1 MRFCAL
7 STDQHRS
14 LYKLIFKNIL
24 ENKIFDL
31 KTYSTELYNKVYSGT
46 KNQEL
51 ALTYASYV
59 PMYVS
64 NLASEDKD
72 FRAILK
78 TAKSDANELLD
89 KIDEFDNNLQN
100 VLNYLGVKQEAPSVS
115 VEKVIPKGSNKV
127 ITPEIVDNTNPA
139 IKKLESDRDKELSTL
154 EKPKVKFNY
163 INAETLLNSKNPA
176 SDKIEHDDIKNK
188 GKELQKLI
196 NCLWQI

>member
-14 LYKLIFKNIL
+14 LYKLIFKNVL
-24 ENKIFDL
+24 ENKNFDL
-31 KTYSTELYNKVYSGT
+31 KTYSNELYNKVYTGT

-72 FRAILK
+72 FRTILK
-78 TAKSDANELLD
+78 ESKSDANELLD

-115 VEKVIPKGSNKV
+115 VEKVIPKVSNKV
-127 ITPEIVDNTNPA
+127 ITPEIIDNTNPA
-139 IKKLESDRDKELSTL
+139 IKKIESDRDKELSTL
-154 EKPKVKFNY
+154 ETPKVKFKYLTQEN
-163 INAETLLNSKNPA
+163 LLNSDNA
-176 SDKIEHDDIKNK
+176 ATNKIEHDRIKEE
-188 GKELQKLI
+188 GKDLQKLI
-196 NCLWQI
+196 NCLWGI